1 MKLGA
6 IYPEANLLQDLTN
19 PRQQDA
25 AIRHLYREHYNKV
38 LVYIR
43 QNGGSDQDAEDLFQE
58 AIVSFI
64 QILGAGRFRGE
75 CSSGT
80 FLYSLVR
87 HAWLNE
93 FKRNR
98 RAKLR
103 EEKFGRGLDTIELD
117 ISQQLVTEEFRR
129 ELDAM
134 LAQLGETC
142 RTILKAFYYEGESMR
157 EILERLDFENE
168 QVVRNKKVKCL
179 KQLAGIMSAQPNW
192 WSQFKSML

>member
-6 IYPEANLLQDLTN
+6 NYPEANLLQDLTD

-25 AIRHLYREHYNKV
+25 AIRHLYQEHYTKV

-58 AIVSFI
+58 AIVNFI

-98 RAKLR
+98 RAKQR
-103 EEKFGRGLDTIELD
+103 EEKFGRGVDTIELD
-117 ISQQLVTEEFRR
+117 ISQQLVTEEFRK
-129 ELDAM
+129 ELDGM
-134 LAQLGETC
+134 IGQLGETC

-157 EILERLDFENE
+157 EILNRLDFENE

-179 KQLAGIMSAQPNW
+179 KQLAGILSSQPNW
-192 WSQFKSML
+192 WSQFKTLL